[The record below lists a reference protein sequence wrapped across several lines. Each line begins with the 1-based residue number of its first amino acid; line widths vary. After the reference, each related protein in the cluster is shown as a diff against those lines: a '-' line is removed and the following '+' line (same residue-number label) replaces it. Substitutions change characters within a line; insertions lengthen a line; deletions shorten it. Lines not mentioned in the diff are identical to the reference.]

1 VTVDSLRDAG
11 SAPDAN
17 AAYLATATASSL
29 GRRAARGGAIAV
41 AAQIIR
47 IGVQI
52 VSAIVLSRL
61 LAPEDFGLIAMA
73 TATTGLF
80 SSLTDLGLN
89 TATIQSREVDQ
100 NSTSALFFIN
110 VGVGLAIM
118 LMIVASTPLS
128 VLVFHDDRL
137 YALVPAMALTIPITA
152 SAAQHLALL
161 SRRMEWGKLHFVNVF
176 APVLGLAVAIVCAGG
191 TQLGFWSLVAQ
202 AWTTAIVTL
211 SLALMLCPWRPS
223 RVREWSA
230 ARGSIRFGL
239 NLTGF
244 NVSNYLHRQADN
256 ALIGWRWGATEL
268 GFYSRAYSLLML
280 PLGIVNGP
288 IGSALLP
295 ALSRLQEDRTRW
307 RAAYLQTLCLITI
320 LGAATAAG
328 LYTVSGSLV
337 TVAFGRRWE
346 TSAEIFQL
354 LSLSALTAIPANT
367 CGWILMS
374 LGRSDRL
381 FKWGLFA
388 SPLFAASF
396 VVGLPW
402 GGKGVALAYS
412 VTMTVLAPIYFVY
425 SVRGTGLA
433 MKQIM
438 AVTLPAIAVAV
449 LAAGLTQIIVPHLA
463 VQSPA
468 AQLAVDCAVYGSIV
482 GVLLCGLFMLNPT
495 YRATIR
501 RAAQVLPVIR
511 KWHRSEPA
519 SDQSPA

>member
-1 VTVDSLRDAG
+1 VTGDLLKDAEP
-11 SAPDAN
+11 APDAN
-17 AAYLATATASSL
+17 AAYLASTSTASGL
-29 GRRAARGGAIAV
+29 GRRAAKGGAIAI
-41 AAQIIR
+41 AAQIVR
-47 IGVQI
+47 IGVQL

-80 SSLTDLGLN
+80 STLTDLGLN
-89 TATIQSREVDQ
+89 TATIQSPQVDQ

-118 LMIVASTPLS
+118 VMIMASTPLS
-128 VLVFHDDRL
+128 VLVFRDARL
-137 YALVPAMALTIPITA
+137 YQLVPAMALTIPVTA

-161 SRRMEWGKLHFVNVF
+161 SRRMEWAKLHFVNVF
-176 APVLGLAVAIVCAGG
+176 AQVMGLTVAIVCASG
-191 TQLGFWSLVAQ
+191 TTLGFWSLVAQ
-202 AWTTAIVTL
+202 AWTTAIITL
-211 SLALMLCPWRPS
+211 SLSLTLCPWRPS
-223 RVREWSA
+223 RVREWSP
-230 ARGSIRFGL
+230 ARASIRFGL

-288 IGSALLP
+288 IGSALIP
-295 ALSRLQEDRTRW
+295 ALSRLQDDRARW
-307 RAAYLQTLCLITI
+307 QAAYLETLCLITI

-328 LYTVSGSLV
+328 LFTVAGPLV
-337 TVAFGRRWE
+337 TVAFGGRWE

-367 CGWILMS
+367 CGWILTS

-412 VTMTVLAPIYFVY
+412 VTMTLLAPIYFMY
-425 SVRGTGLA
+425 SIRGTGLT

-438 AVTLPAIAVAV
+438 AVTLPATAVAV
-449 LAAGLTQIIVPHLA
+449 VAAALTHMILPHLA
-463 VQSPA
+463 LQSA
-468 AQLAVDCAVYGSIV
+468 VAQLAVDCALYGLVV
-482 GVLLCGLFMLNPT
+482 GALFSVLFMLNST

-501 RAAQVLPVIR
+501 RAADVLPPIR
-511 KWHRSEPA
+511 KRHR
-519 SDQSPA
+519 